1 MKKTLCKSIVLLLL
15 PLLFAG
21 CSLKSHYY
29 VLSNPSNVTSPQRLR
44 GVSIGVEKVEVPEY
58 LFKREIAVSNS
69 SSEVYFL
76 SDAEWAEDLDE
87 GATRRLIAYLQK
99 RFEQPHVYTYPWEL
113 DKQPDVK
120 IKVQISRFIAQK
132 GKVYLDASWEVKDL
146 KRGKTV
152 ARLFHKEVPA
162 DDGSP
167 RGIVSAMDRAFG
179 YLEEEIARG
188 VLRLR

>member
-1 MKKTLCKSIVLLLL
+1 MKKMLWKSIVLSLL

-29 VLSNPSNVTSPQRLR
+29 VLSNPSAVTAQQKLSGL
-44 GVSIGVEKVEVPEY
+44 SMGVEQVVVPEY

-69 SSEVYFL
+69 SSEVHFL
-76 SDAEWAEDLDE
+76 SDVEWAEDLDT
-87 GATRRLIAYLQK
+87 GLTRRLIAYLQK

-113 DKQPDVK
+113 DRQPDIKV
-120 IKVQISRFIAQK
+120 KVQISRFIAQN

-146 KRGKTV
+146 KRDKTI
-152 ARLFHKEVPA
+152 ARLFHKEVSTDSTA
-162 DDGSP
+162 
-167 RGIVSAMDRAFG
+167 RGIVAAMDRAFG

-188 VLRLR
+188 VLQLR